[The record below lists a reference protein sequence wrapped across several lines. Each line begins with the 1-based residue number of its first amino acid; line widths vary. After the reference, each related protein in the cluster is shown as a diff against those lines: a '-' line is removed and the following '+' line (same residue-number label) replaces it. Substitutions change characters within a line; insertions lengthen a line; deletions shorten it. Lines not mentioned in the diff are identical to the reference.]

1 MSAELPTAPETTPAT
16 WYRDP
21 AVWPRERERIFAKT
35 WQFVTHESALP
46 DAGSWVAETIAGWPI
61 LLVRDEKGRVN
72 GFHNVC
78 RHRAGPLTEGESGR
92 CTDGAL
98 TCKYHGWRYLFDG
111 RLRLARD
118 FGAAANFDPRAFS
131 LFAVRVEEWRG
142 LVFVALS
149 NDIEPLASLL
159 APIDRRL
166 PEAHWSNLGVALRRR
181 HDLACNWKTY
191 VENYLEGYH
200 VPVLHPGLSAEVDS
214 SLYTVEVEGHTIFQ
228 WAPTL
233 RPGTIYNGAFAFL
246 WPNTGVNL
254 YNTGLMMERI
264 APIGFERT
272 RLEYLYLMPGGHA
285 PSSGTMSLSEGVTA
299 EDKFIVERI
308 QENLNAGVY
317 DTGFLSP
324 KHETAV
330 AAFQAFVRAA
340 LA

>member
-1 MSAELPTAPETTPAT
+1 MSNHLPAAPETTPAA

-21 AVWPRERERIFAKT
+21 ALWPRERERIFAKS

-46 DAGSWVAETIAGWPI
+46 EPGSWVAETIAGWPI
-61 LLVRDEKGRVN
+61 LLVRDEKRGIN

-78 RHRAGPLTEGESGR
+78 RHRAGPLIEGESGR

-118 FGAAANFDPRAFS
+118 FGAAANFDPRAFN
-131 LFAVRVEEWRG
+131 LFPLRVELWRG
-142 LVFVALS
+142 LVFIALS
-149 NDIEPLASLL
+149 KDVEPLAEWL
-159 APIDRRL
+159 APIDKRL
-166 PEAHWSNLGVALRRR
+166 PAEHWRDLKVALRRR
-181 HDLACNWKTY
+181 HDLSCNWKTY
-191 VENYLEGYH
+191 AENYLEGYH

-214 SLYTVEVEGHTIFQ
+214 THYTVEVEGRTIFQ

-233 RPGTIYNGAFAFL
+233 RPGTVYNGAFAFV

-272 RLEYLYLMPGGHA
+272 HLEYLYLMPGCTA
-285 PSSGTMSLSEGVTA
+285 PSDATMTLSDSVTA

-308 QENLNAGVY
+308 QENLNAGIY

-324 KHETAV
+324 KHEAAV
-330 AAFQAFVRAA
+330 AAFQNFVRAA